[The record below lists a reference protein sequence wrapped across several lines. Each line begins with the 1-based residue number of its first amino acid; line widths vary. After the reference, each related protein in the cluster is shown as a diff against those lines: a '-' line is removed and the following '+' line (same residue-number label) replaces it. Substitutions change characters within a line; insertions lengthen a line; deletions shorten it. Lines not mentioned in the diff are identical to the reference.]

1 MQLLRLVICSSFALA
16 MTTASAAV
24 DTPAGETPLTAL
36 PYTPGLDVDA
46 MDRTVNPCED
56 FYEYACGGWR
66 RNNPIPADQARWGV
80 YGKLQQDNQR
90 YLWGILAELAKANPG
105 RSADQQKIGDYF
117 GACVDESAIE
127 RAGVAPL
134 KQALARI
141 DALETRQEL
150 PVTLAYLHLVTPSEP
165 FFEFD
170 PNQDFAD
177 STQVIAFADAGGL
190 GLPDRDYYTD
200 NTPHMKDIRAKYA
213 AHVARMFVLLGESPS
228 DAGRHAA
235 SVMRLETRLAKA
247 SLTKAEKRDPYKV
260 FHKMNRAHL
269 GLLTPGFDWQPYLA
283 GLGIP
288 DLNTFNVT
296 EPKYFRELAQIWQ
309 GASLPDIRTYLR
321 WHLIRGAA
329 PLLSRSFADESFA
342 FYGRTLRGVPQEPP
356 RWKRCVSLVDRQL
369 GEALGREF
377 VDRAFSPEMKQRAL
391 TMTKQIE
398 EAMRSDI
405 QSLAWMRPKT
415 KGKAIEKLDTIVN
428 KIGYPDRWRDYSA
441 VEIRPDDFYGNAERA
456 RVFEAKR
463 QLAKIGRPLDRTE
476 WLMTPP
482 SVNAYYNSQ
491 MNDINFPAGVLQPP
505 LFDPRMDDAP
515 NYGNTGG
522 TIGHELTHGFD
533 DEGRQFD
540 AKGNLK
546 DWWTKEDAKAFD
558 ERAQCIVKQYAR
570 YTVIDEI
577 KINSK
582 LTLGEDIA
590 DLGGLVLAYA
600 AWKSQI
606 AGQTLEPRDGLAP
619 EQRFFVG
626 YSQWGCENDRPDN
639 LRVSA
644 KTDPHSPAK
653 YRVNGLM
660 VNFPEWQ
667 KAFSCK
673 AGQPMV
679 SAKPCRVW

>member
-1 MQLLRLVICSSFALA
+1 MHLLRLVVSPMFLLVL
-16 MTTASAAV
+16 TTASAS
-24 DTPAGETPLTAL
+24 DSPSGEETPLASL
-36 PYTPGLDVDA
+36 PYTPGLDVNA
-46 MDRTVNPCED
+46 MDRTANPCED
-56 FYEYACGGWR
+56 FYRYACGGWM
-66 RNNPIPADQARWGV
+66 RNNPIPADQASWSV
-80 YGKLQQDNQR
+80 FGKLQQDNQR
-90 YLWGILAELAKANPG
+90 YLWAILAELAKANAG

-117 GACVDESAIE
+117 AACVDESAIE
-127 RAGVAPL
+127 QAGGGPL

-141 DALETRQEL
+141 DALQSRREL
-150 PVTLAYLHLVTPSEP
+150 PATLAYLHLVTPSEP
-165 FFEFD
+165 FFEFGA
-170 PNQDFAD
+170 NQDFSD
-177 STQVIAFADAGGL
+177 SSQVIAFAEAGGL

-200 NTPHMKDIRAKYA
+200 NSPRMKEVRGKYV
-213 AHVARMFVLLGESPS
+213 AHIERMLVLLGESPF
-228 DAGRHAA
+228 DARRHAA
-235 SVMRLETRLAKA
+235 AVMRLETRLAKA
-247 SLTKAEKRDPYKV
+247 SLTKVEKRDPYKL
-260 FHKMNRAHL
+260 FHKMNRARL
-269 GLLTPGFDWQPYLA
+269 SILTPGFDWQPYLA
-283 GLGIP
+283 GLGIQGL
-288 DLNTFNVT
+288 DTFNVT
-296 EPKYFRELAQIWQ
+296 EPKYFRELAQVWQ
-309 GASLPDIRTYLR
+309 AASLSDIRTYLR

-342 FYGRTLRGVPQEPP
+342 FYRKTLRGVPQERP
-356 RWKRCVSLVDRQL
+356 RWKRCVSLVDSQL

-377 VDRAFSPEMKQRAL
+377 VDRTFSAEMKQRAL

-405 QSLAWMRPKT
+405 QSLSWMTPKT
-415 KGKAIEKLDTIVN
+415 KARAIEKLDTVVN
-428 KIGYPDRWRDYSA
+428 KIGYPDRWRDYSS
-441 VEIRPDDFYGNAERA
+441 VEIQRDDFYGNAERA

-482 SVNAYYNSQ
+482 SVNAYYDSQ

-546 DWWTKEDAKAFD
+546 DWWTKDDAKAFD
-558 ERAQCIVKQYAR
+558 ERAQCIVKQYAQ
-570 YTVIDEI
+570 YPIVDEI

-600 AWKSQI
+600 AWKVQV
-606 AGQTLEPRDGLAP
+606 AGQTLEPRDGLTA
-619 EQRFFVG
+619 EQRFFIG
-626 YSQWGCENDRPDN
+626 YSQWACESDRPEN

-644 KTDPHSPAK
+644 KTDPHSPGK
-653 YRVNGLM
+653 YRVNGPM

-679 SAKPCRVW
+679 SATPCRVW